1 MNIRPKTIHDF
12 YYFLWGSASSF
23 ALLAENPVV
32 VQMLAPVPILLF
44 WIYKDESKLVT
55 IFISRKIGFLI
66 YLSTLI
72 VGISA
77 FLNGFTVNGLIRF
90 LALIPAF
97 SILLMTCE
105 DKDYLNGAL
114 RAFAASSFFFV
125 LTHLALTDWSEILN
139 PKYRLELFLNT
150 NGVAFIAC
158 MCALV
163 HIVLLAQPGKIKS
176 KTMTFLDVTAVF
188 AGIMVLFLTRSRT
201 ATAAFIGGAACL
213 PFVIP
218 GFVSKRIGWLLFF
231 ASFVIVLSVSYWPS
245 IFEFLSNNFSFFDQY
260 RGVETATNRT
270 EIWTYTFHE
279 IILKNL
285 FFGIGPGNYLDAIER
300 GTGYTNANN
309 GLFVYMAEI
318 GLLGTIPYVLL
329 LISTFIK
336 TFKSKGLMRLFLAFL
351 VAGFIES
358 LGETM
363 FFSTGSVAS
372 LIFLLVVAAE
382 NSGRNTTDES

>member
-1 MNIRPKTIHDF
+1 MNIRSKTIHDF
-12 YYFLWGSASSF
+12 SYFLWGLASSF

-44 WIYKDESKLVT
+44 WIYKDGSKLAT

-66 YLSTLI
+66 YFSTLI

-105 DKDYLNGAL
+105 DRDYLNGAL
-114 RAFAASSFFFV
+114 RAFATSSFVFV
-125 LTHLALTDWSEILN
+125 LSHLALTDWSEILN

-163 HIVLLAQPGKIKS
+163 HIVLLLQPRKMKS
-176 KTMTFLDVTAVF
+176 GMITVLDVTAVF

-201 ATAAFIGGAACL
+201 ATAAFIGGVVCL

-218 GFVSKRIGWLLFF
+218 GFVSKKLGWLLFF
-231 ASFVIVLSVSYWPS
+231 ASSVIVLSVCYWPA
-245 IFEFLSNNFSFFDQY
+245 IFEFLSNNYSFFDKY
-260 RGVETATNRT
+260 RGIETATNRT
-270 EIWTYTFHE
+270 EIWSFTFHQ
-279 IILKNL
+279 IIMRNL
-285 FFGIGPGNYLDAIER
+285 FFGIGPGNYLETIEIA
-300 GTGYTNANN
+300 TGYTNANN

-318 GLLGTIPYVLL
+318 GLLGTIPYVIL

-336 TFKSKGLMRLFLAFL
+336 TFKSNGLMRLFLVFL

-382 NSGRNTTDES
+382 NREGNATDE